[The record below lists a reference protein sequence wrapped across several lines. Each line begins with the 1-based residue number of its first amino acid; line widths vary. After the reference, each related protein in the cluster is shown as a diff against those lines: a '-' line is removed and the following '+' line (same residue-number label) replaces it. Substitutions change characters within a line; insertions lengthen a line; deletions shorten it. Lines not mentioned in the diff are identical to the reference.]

1 MVQRKTRAKGFQ
13 EKDLVLAKMHGFPAW
28 PSFVMPDSMI
38 PDQVLKVK
46 KKTTNFCVIF
56 IPDGDY
62 YWMNEKSLEL
72 LTEEKL
78 NKKLGKVPKGRPKP
92 KVGGKTLHVND
103 ALLASKNLTFDSFM
117 DRLNRN
123 GPLDGEAEGE
133 EAPEDENID
142 EEADAVDEDDE
153 EQGNEADSSDTKP
166 QLENHSRATGSRL
179 RRSGDQDDSNSSAGQ
194 EHDSTS
200 SKRKAASE
208 NGARKVPKKET
219 KASKATP
226 SNGNGSE
233 QKDQKESSP
242 KERSPEERQHQLWL
256 CRIKLQRSLI
266 QRNQPVTPSDPKQY
280 PPPTTEELQIA
291 ALILQRLVD
300 FPISVELL
308 RSTKI
313 HKVLKCILRDEDLA
327 YMDSFKIHDKC
338 KDLLDRWASHIDV
351 LKAEKHS
358 GSRASVEGSPSSQH
372 TGLAETSSAKLSS
385 NGAAH
390 SDGSVAPGA
399 NISVLAHEDSEI
411 SALENFPSDQA
422 KKDP

>member
-1 MVQRKTRAKGFQ
+1 MQRKTRANGFQ

-28 PSFVMPDSMI
+28 PSFVMPDNMI
-38 PDQVLKVK
+38 PEQVLKVK

-123 GPLDGEAEGE
+123 GSL
-133 EAPEDENID
+133 D
-142 EEADAVDEDDE
+142 EEAEEEDFLEDDIDE
-153 EQGNEADSSDTKP
+153 KADPGNEHDDEQGKEADSSDPKAEI
-166 QLENHSRATGSRL
+166 ENHSTATGSRL
-179 RRSGDQDDSNSSAGQ
+179 HRNGNQDDSISHAER
-194 EHDSTS
+194 EHDTPSR
-200 SKRKAASE
+200 KRKAVPE
-208 NGARKVPKKET
+208 NGARKVPKREARTRKGE
-219 KASKATP
+219 S

-233 QKDQKESSP
+233 QKDHKETSP
-242 KERSPEERQHQLWL
+242 KQRTPEEIQHQLWL

-291 ALILQRLVD
+291 ALILQRLTD

-327 YMDSFKIHDKC
+327 YVDSFKIHEKC
-338 KDLLDRWASHIDV
+338 KDLLDRWASFIDV

-358 GSRASVEGSPSSQH
+358 GSRASTEGSPSSQH
-372 TGLAETSSAKLSS
+372 MGLAETSSAKLSF
-385 NGAAH
+385 NDAAN
-390 SDGSVAPGA
+390 SEISVAPSA

-411 SALENFPSDQA
+411 SALENLPSDQA
-422 KKDP
+422 KKVP